1 MMPAGADHLL
11 RGDFIGIEFSILVGV
26 GLSILLFIPRAKLK
40 TAELIV
46 SPERVVRE
54 RLSSDPPCSSM
65 IVFDLEGELFFGAAP
80 ELDHTLDELRR
91 RAIQQGTRFIVLR
104 LKRMRNPDVVC
115 LERIEHFLK
124 DAEKNGITV
133 LLAGVRP
140 DFLQAITR
148 LRFQECTHRTIFS
161 LKRRGR

>member
-1 MMPAGADHLL
+1 
-11 RGDFIGIEFSILVGV
+11 
-26 GLSILLFIPRAKLK
+26 
-40 TAELIV
+40 
-46 SPERVVRE
+46 
-54 RLSSDPPCSSM
+54 M

-80 ELDHTLDELRR
+80 ELNHTLDELRR
-91 RAIQQGTRFIVLR
+91 RAIQQGTRFLVLR

-148 LRFQECTHRTIFS
+148 LRFQEWYTPDHIFPEEGEDDDS
-161 LKRRGR
+161 ATLKAVRYAYQLLGEDNKCDHCRKSEPAENREVNLYYLV

>member
-1 MMPAGADHLL
+1 
-11 RGDFIGIEFSILVGV
+11 
-26 GLSILLFIPRAKLK
+26 
-40 TAELIV
+40 
-46 SPERVVRE
+46 
-54 RLSSDPPCSSM
+54 M

-148 LRFQECTHRTIFS
+148 LRFQEWYTPDHIFPEEGEDDDS
-161 LKRRGR
+161 DSATLKAVRYAYQLLGEDNKCDHCRKSEPAEKREVNLYYLV

>member
-1 MMPAGADHLL
+1 
-11 RGDFIGIEFSILVGV
+11 
-26 GLSILLFIPRAKLK
+26 
-40 TAELIV
+40 
-46 SPERVVRE
+46 
-54 RLSSDPPCSSM
+54 M

-140 DFLQAITR
+140 DFLQAITG
-148 LRFQECTHRTIFS
+148 LRFQDWFPPNYIFPEEGENDDPDS
-161 LKRRGR
+161 ATLKAVRYAYQLLGEDNKCDHCRQSEPAESRNVNLHYRV